1 MASELAY
8 LLIASDPAAAETV
21 AREALEG
28 LAKLADHQPPVPSYL
43 NALGRAHY
51 EMAQFL
57 MMLKKRDDARSAIEQ
72 SIGYHRRALDLSP
85 ENVDYRANLHAAI
98 GVSSFILL
106 ELGEDSNGG
115 QGSRGP
121 SAHSGPR
128 GPQVLLQ
135 AATLLTK
142 CLNASK
148 DEGQDYGRQ
157 AVGVLQKAVENGLI
171 KEAKQLDFKEFR
183 ELKERDDFRRLRQSL
198 EPPRAG

>member
-1 MASELAY
+1 
-8 LLIASDPAAAETV
+8 
-21 AREALEG
+21 
-28 LAKLADHQPPVPSYL
+28 
-43 NALGRAHY
+43 
-51 EMAQFL
+51 

-85 ENVDYRANLHAAI
+85 ENVDYRANLRAAI

-106 ELGEDSNGG
+106 ELGETAMAAKAAEDL
-115 QGSRGP
+115 
-121 SAHSGPR
+121 PR
-128 GPQVLLQ
+128 LVPEDPKSYYNT
-135 AATLLTK
+135 ATLLTK

-148 DEGQDYGRQ
+148 DQGQDYGRR